1 MIKIVVVDD
10 HVLLLESLKTFIE
23 QDDNFKIIGEAKNG
37 VEAIDICKKL
47 YPDIVLMDVKMPD
60 MDGIQAAKEIKRELP
75 RIKIIIL
82 TSYED
87 NESIFE
93 AFAMG
98 VDGFILKNTNPN
110 DLMEIIRLTVNGM
123 CILQRNIMEHFMT
136 QLSGK
141 CFTDYEKIDVELT
154 VEDIKVLEM
163 LSVGKTNREIAKALN
178 YSEGTIKNRVSK
190 MINLLD
196 LKDRTQ
202 LVVYALKHDLI

>member
-1 MIKIVVVDD
+1 MIKIVIVDD

-23 QDDNFKIIGEAKNG
+23 QNEEYRIVGEAKNG
-37 VEAIDICKKL
+37 IEAIEVCKST
-47 YPDIVLMDVKMPD
+47 YPDVVLMDVKMPEL
-60 MDGIQAAKEIKRELP
+60 DGIKAAKELKREFP

-98 VDGFILKNTNPN
+98 VDGYLLKNTNPK
-110 DLMEIIRLTVNGM
+110 DLMEAIRLTVNGL
-123 CILQRNIMEHFMT
+123 CIIQRNIMEHFMT
-136 QLSGK
+136 QLGGK
-141 CFTDYEKIDVELT
+141 SFTDYEKIDVDLS

-196 LKDRTQ
+196 VKDRTQ
-202 LVVYALKHDLI
+202 LVVFALKHDII

>member
-23 QDDNFKIIGEAKNG
+23 QDDDFKIVGEAKNG
-37 VEAIDICKKL
+37 VDAIDTCKRL
-47 YPDIVLMDVKMPD
+47 YPDVVLMDVKMPD

>member
-1 MIKIVVVDD
+1 MIKIVIVDD

-23 QDDNFKIIGEAKNG
+23 QNEEYRIVGEAKNG
-37 VEAIDICKKL
+37 IEAIEVCKTA
-47 YPDIVLMDVKMPD
+47 YPDVVLMDVKMPEL
-60 MDGIQAAKEIKRELP
+60 DGIKASKELKKEFP

-98 VDGFILKNTNPN
+98 VDGYLLKNTNPK
-110 DLMEIIRLTVNGM
+110 DLMEAIRLTVNGL
-123 CILQRNIMEHFMT
+123 CVIQRNIMEHFMT
-136 QLSGK
+136 QLGGK
-141 CFTDYEKIDVELT
+141 SFTDYEKIDVELS

-196 LKDRTQ
+196 VKDRTQ
-202 LVVYALKHDLI
+202 LVVFALKHDII

>member
-10 HVLLLESLKTFIE
+10 HILLLESLKTFIE
-23 QDDNFKIIGEAKNG
+23 QNDNYKIIGEAKNG
-37 VEAIDICKKL
+37 MEAIEVCKKS
-47 YPDIVLMDVKMPD
+47 YPDVVLMDIKMPD
-60 MDGIQAAKEIKRELP
+60 MDGIQAAKEIKKEMP
-75 RIKIIIL
+75 RVKIIIL

-87 NESIFE
+87 IESIFE

-98 VDGFILKNTNPN
+98 VDGYVLKNTNPK
-110 DLMEIIRLTVNGM
+110 DLMEIIRLTHNGL
-123 CILQRNIMEHFMT
+123 CVIQRNVMEHFMT

-141 CFTDYEKIDVELT
+141 FFSNYEKIDVDLT
-154 VEDIKVLEM
+154 VEDIKILEM
-163 LSVGKTNREIAKALN
+163 LSVGKTNREIAKVLN

-196 LKDRTQ
+196 VKDRTQ

>member
-1 MIKIVVVDD
+1 MIKIVIVDD
-10 HVLLLESLKTFIE
+10 HVLLLESLKIFIE
-23 QDDNFKIIGEAKNG
+23 QNEEYRIVGEAKNG
-37 VEAIDICKKL
+37 IEAIDICKKA
-47 YPDIVLMDVKMPD
+47 YPDVVLMDVKMPEL
-60 MDGIQAAKEIKRELP
+60 DGIKAAKELKREFP

-98 VDGFILKNTNPN
+98 VDGYLLKNTNPK
-110 DLMEIIRLTVNGM
+110 DLMEAIRLTVNGL
-123 CILQRNIMEHFMT
+123 CVIQRNIMEHFMT
-136 QLSGK
+136 QLGGK
-141 CFTDYEKIDVELT
+141 SFTDYEKIDVDLS

-196 LKDRTQ
+196 VKDRTQ
-202 LVVYALKHDLI
+202 LVVFALKHDII

>member
-1 MIKIVVVDD
+1 MIKIVIVDD
-10 HVLLLESLKTFIE
+10 HVLLLESLKIFIE
-23 QDDNFKIIGEAKNG
+23 QNEEYRIVGEAKNG
-37 VEAIDICKKL
+37 IEAIDVCKKV
-47 YPDIVLMDVKMPD
+47 YPDVVLMDVKMPEL
-60 MDGIQAAKEIKRELP
+60 DGIKAAKELKREFP

-98 VDGFILKNTNPN
+98 VDGYLLKNTNPK
-110 DLMEIIRLTVNGM
+110 DLMEAIRLTVNGL
-123 CILQRNIMEHFMT
+123 CVIQRNIMEHFMT
-136 QLSGK
+136 QLGGK
-141 CFTDYEKIDVELT
+141 SFTDYEKIDVDLT

-196 LKDRTQ
+196 VKDRTQ
-202 LVVYALKHDLI
+202 LVVFALKHDII